1 MAVSLTKYLLL
12 LFVSFFSLEKLL
24 NSLDFLS
31 IFPCLFSCYFFFIH
45 TFIYLAYNIFNFL
58 IIKSFPF
65 LLRQIFVAKD
75 FAFFFVDLINV
86 FEELIKLIIYFL

>member
-12 LFVSFFSLEKLL
+12 FFVIFFTLENLL
-24 NSLDFLS
+24 NSPVFFS

-58 IIKSFPF
+58 VIKSFPF
-65 LLRQIFVAKD
+65 FLRQIFAAKD
-75 FAFFFVDLINV
+75 FAFFFVNLINV
-86 FEELIKLIIYFL
+86 LEEFIKLIIYFL